1 MAEERPGSVLSFLYH
16 NPIGRVVLRLLT
28 NPVISK
34 VAGAFLNTRC
44 STFLIHPYVQKYQI
58 DLSSYEPKLY
68 CSFNDFFTRKIRME
82 HRPFVMT
89 GQTLVSPCDGKLSVY
104 RIASDSVFPV
114 KGRSYTVRELLRD
127 AGLAA
132 QFQGGFCFVF
142 RLTVDDYHRYFYFDD
157 GKKSA
162 NVFLKGRLHTVR
174 PIALEKEKVFCENSR
189 EYTVIDTEHFGK
201 AVQIEVG
208 ALMVGRIS
216 NHHQAKQIR
225 RGEEKG
231 LFEFGGSTIIL
242 LLQKG
247 AVEPDQVLLS
257 NTAHGWETEVRCGE
271 AIGQQAANK

>member
-1 MAEERPGSVLSFLYH
+1 MEEERSGSVLSFLYH

-34 VAGAFLNTRC
+34 VAGAFLSTRC
-44 STFLIHPYVQKYQI
+44 SKFLIRPYVRNYQI
-58 DLSSYEPKLY
+58 DLSAYEPKRY

-89 GQTLVSPCDGKLSVY
+89 GETLVSPCDGKLSVY
-104 RIASDSVFPV
+104 RITSNSVFPV

-127 AGLAA
+127 AELAE
-132 QFQGGFCFVF
+132 QFQDGFCFVF

-157 GKKSA
+157 GRKSV

-174 PIALEKEKVFCENSR
+174 PIALEKETVFCENSR
-189 EYTVIDTEHFGK
+189 EYTVIDTDHFGK
-201 AVQIEVG
+201 AVQMEVG
-208 ALMVGRIS
+208 ALMVGRIC
-216 NHHQAKQIR
+216 NYHQVKQIR

-247 AVEPDQVLLS
+247 AVEPDKELLS
-257 NTAHGWETEVRCGE
+257 NTTHGWETEVRCGE
-271 AIGQQAANK
+271 PIGCQAAKK